1 MQFEKMFS
9 VDEVCA
15 ILGTS
20 RHTTNLLISTRKL
33 QCIRLNSRIF
43 RVRASDLKAFLDG
56 CRVIPDQDLASA
68 ILAEETQ
75 PK

>member
-9 VDEVCA
+9 IDEVCE

-20 RHTTNLLISTRKL
+20 RHTTNLLIARRKL
-33 QCIRLNSRIF
+33 QCLRLNARIF

-56 CRVIPDQDLASA
+56 CRLEDKDLS
-68 ILAEETQ
+68 LALLEEKTQ
-75 PK
+75 LK